1 MCGASLDHLVG
12 AREQHGRHVEAEC
25 SGGLEVD
32 DELELSRLYHRQV
45 RWSRTLE
52 NPPGIPADLA
62 IHVGKIDAI
71 AHQAAARGMLAEVIH
86 RRYGVTR
93 RQSNNLVPACVEVWI
108 GGHRKRGDVAFADSL
123 ECRVDLSVVAG
134 TQEINLEA
142 NSVRRLLHVS

>member
-12 AREQHGRHVEAEC
+12 AREQHGRHVEAERVR
-25 SGGLEVD
+25 GLEVD
-32 DELELSRLYHRQV
+32 DELELSRLYHREG

-93 RQSNNLVPACVEVWI
+93 RQSNNLVTACVEVWI

-123 ECRVDLSVVAG
+123 ECRVDLSLVAG
-134 TQEINLEA
+134 TQENKPEGH
-142 NSVRRLLHVS
+142 NVRPLPHGS